1 MSEEMSSS
9 PTRLVAAGVTDVGK
23 TREINE
29 DNLLVEPELDLFVV
43 ADGMGGH
50 SAGDVASSLA
60 TKSIATYFG
69 ALRHGPPA
77 SDGGSVNSQALP
89 LEAANLVTAIRKA
102 NQELYAISSTDPRH
116 KGMGSTIVAL
126 LFSRAHGQVHVAH
139 VGDSRC
145 YRIRDGEIEQLTRDH
160 SLVNEAL
167 ALKPDL
173 TKAQI
178 ARLPKNVI
186 TRALGMAPVVQVDI
200 RTEHLEPGDAF
211 LLCSDGLSGLV
222 PDEQMLE
229 IVGMADDIN
238 EACELL
244 IAFANDAG
252 GTDNIS
258 ALVVRVEA
266 EGADEMA
273 AESAAPSSAAISID
287 PASAAISVDPASAA
301 ISVSP
306 ASAEM
311 PASADGGPDATT
323 PADAIEAAKAPPHGE
338 PAMGH
343 ARVGE
348 TDFERPVTNAASL
361 AHTAME
367 APVEETAPELVAV
380 SDESP
385 EIPATDEGVSEIA
398 EVYDDDIPPE
408 LLAEAEEVAAIDIEA
423 PDTGDAPPPE
433 MSGPPIFIAPIID
446 INAPPGT
453 IPAPLPPEP
462 RPKTARE
469 RAAAAAR
476 AAAKG
481 VTDAALEVS
490 EGALSEFAD
499 TLVGEEFESLL
510 DDHDQ
515 PPSSFV
521 PVARCQNCDHELY
534 IGNLFCTECGTPVEE

>member
-1 MSEEMSSS
+1 MSEEMSSG

-29 DNLLVEPELDLFVV
+29 DNILVEPDLDLFVV

-50 SAGDVASSLA
+50 SAGDVASSMA
-60 TKSIATYFG
+60 TKSIAGFFN
-69 ALRHGPPA
+69 ALKHGPPA
-77 SDGGSVNSQALP
+77 SDGNAVSSQGLSP
-89 LEAANLVTAIRKA
+89 EAQSLVTAIRKA
-102 NQELYAISSTDPRH
+102 NQELYSLSSTDARH

-126 LFSRAHGQVHVAH
+126 LFSREQNQVHVAH

-145 YRIRDGEIEQLTRDH
+145 YRIRDGKIEQLTRDH

-200 RTEHLEPGDAF
+200 RTERLQPGDSY

-229 IVGMADDIN
+229 VVGMAEDTN

-258 ALVVRVEA
+258 ALVVRIEGEEGHEA
-266 EGADEMA
+266 EAG
-273 AESAAPSSAAISID
+273 APSSAAIEIELAASSRQIEEPPSEEL
-287 PASAAISVDPASAA
+287 PA
-301 ISVSP
+301 
-306 ASAEM
+306 ASAEI
-311 PASADGGPDATT
+311 SEDTT
-323 PADAIEAAKAPPHGE
+323 PADAIAARDEE
-338 PAMGH
+338 PSIVGH

-348 TDFERPVTNAASL
+348 AEFERPVTNAASL
-361 AHTAME
+361 RSTAAME
-367 APVEETAPELVAV
+367 AEAEEAAADILAV

-385 EIPATDEGVSEIA
+385 EVAAAEDGAPEIDTESE
-398 EVYDDDIPPE
+398 DIPPE
-408 LLAEAEEVAAIDIEA
+408 LLDEAEEVAAIDVEA
-423 PDTGDAPPPE
+423 PESAEIAPPE
-433 MSGPPIFIAPIID
+433 ETGPPVFISPIID

-462 RPKTARE
+462 RQKSRRE
-469 RAAAAAR
+469 RAAAVAR
-476 AAAKG
+476 AAAASAESESA
-481 VTDAALEVS
+481 VATAVEVS
-490 EGALSEFAD
+490 EGSEVLSEFAD
-499 TLVGEEFESLL
+499 TLVGDEIDSLL
-510 DDHDQ
+510 DFGDSS
-515 PPSSFV
+515 PTSFV
-521 PVARCQNCDHELY
+521 PVARCSNCDHELY
-534 IGNLFCTECGTPVEE
+534 IGNLFCTECGARVEEE